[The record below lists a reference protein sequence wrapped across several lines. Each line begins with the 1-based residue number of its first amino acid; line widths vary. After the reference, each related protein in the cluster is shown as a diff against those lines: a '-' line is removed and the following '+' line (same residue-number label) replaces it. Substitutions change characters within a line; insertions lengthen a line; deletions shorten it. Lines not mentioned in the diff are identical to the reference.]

1 MVERDHIP
9 SADGA
14 LLAILNSSPLAIVA
28 VSAEGTVT
36 MWNPAAERMFGWAAA
51 ETLGGPLPCIPPED
65 MDNFAAVFATV
76 LSGQAVEA
84 LEVQRLHKDGRH
96 IDVSLSLAPIPDDHG
111 RIAGAVGVM
120 DDISHR
126 KAEER
131 ARQDGDRLLR
141 LALTRGR
148 LLAGRLDLETGVV
161 SWIGGD
167 SEILFGD
174 RAPSTF
180 AAFLDLVHPE
190 DRSAIGGTL
199 AERPTGS
206 TEVEFRVINAD
217 GSGLIN
223 LTNDTIHP
231 GERIAWSPDGHRVA
245 FDCDRDI
252 CVINADGSGPVAEPY
267 SRARTGLPVGGFT
280 WSPDGQRIVFATG
293 TDIGIRNTYVYVMNA
308 DGSGLIALGEWPVN
322 DCCPAWSP
330 DGQRVA
336 FVSERDGTPG
346 IRTDGMIG
354 IYVANADGSQ
364 VTQLTEV
371 AAVDVYHQRLYEY
384 RPVWSPD
391 GRQITFASD
400 TDGDWDIYV
409 IDADGAGLINLTNS
423 RADDYSPVWSP
434 AP

>member
-1 MVERDHIP
+1 MRRFAPLIVLPLFAFLTLWLGGGVGRVFTSESSPTATSEDSTRAAAPRAPAETAAGGGKIAFVSDRDGNREIYVVN
-9 SADGA
+9 ADGSGLSQLTNDLTDDA
-14 LLAILNSSPLAIVA
+14 VPIWSPDGEYLLFTCNIVGEESDHCVMKADGSGRVNLTRQVTGREGDRSWSPDGQRIA
-28 VSAEGTVT
+28 VQSYGDKTSNIYVVNADGSGLTNLTKSEIYGQ
-36 MWNPAAERMFGWAAA
+36 
-51 ETLGGPLPCIPPED
+51 IPRWSPD
-65 MDNFAAVFATV
+65 
-76 LSGQAVEA
+76 S
-84 LEVQRLHKDGRH
+84 QRL
-96 IDVSLSLAPIPDDHG
+96 
-111 RIAGAVGVM
+111 
-120 DDISHR
+120 
-126 KAEER
+126 
-131 ARQDGDRLLR
+131 
-141 LALTRGR
+141 
-148 LLAGRLDLETGVV
+148 
-161 SWIGGD
+161 
-167 SEILFGD
+167 
-174 RAPSTF
+174 
-180 AAFLDLVHPE
+180 AFRCSRNLC
-190 DRSAIGGTL
+190 
-199 AERPTGS
+199 
-206 TEVEFRVINAD
+206 VINAD